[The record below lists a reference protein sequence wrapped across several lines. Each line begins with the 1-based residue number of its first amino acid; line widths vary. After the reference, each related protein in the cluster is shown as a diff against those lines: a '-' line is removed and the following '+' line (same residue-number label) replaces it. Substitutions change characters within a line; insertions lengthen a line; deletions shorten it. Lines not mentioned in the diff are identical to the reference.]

1 MKPLIQ
7 KTLSFLLVGSS
18 LAVAAGLIT
27 KEEVNKRVSAIT
39 APYNNQ
45 TTSMDLQFT
54 DLLVDDVRALDFGV
68 KVAIT
73 KKGPENNLALTI
85 ENAKYQYGDGTAPMA
100 TADLLMQT
108 DLKKAFGQETLD
120 QFGEELDQL
129 AEELAADYIKKYGE
143 AAVLDIAME
152 DVQKDQ
158 QGHLKS
164 VSMRMNATIDMEKLP
179 ADMKV
184 EDVEVRS
191 IQAALRIS
199 TGGARGSIQVAINPK
214 YKGFESDQ
222 TGMKELIEK
231 LLSEDQETYSV
242 LAKVVESLDGFATWF
257 VNQKAEEAP

>member
-27 KEEVNKRVSAIT
+27 KEEVNKRVSAIV

-45 TTSMDLQFT
+45 TTAMDIQFT

-68 KVAIT
+68 KIAIN
-73 KKGPENNLALTI
+73 KKGPENELALTI
-85 ENAKYQYGDGTAPMA
+85 ENAKYQYGNGTAPTA
-100 TADLLMQT
+100 TADLVLKT

-120 QFGEELDQL
+120 QFGEELDKVAQ
-129 AEELAADYIKKYGE
+129 ELAADYIKKYGE

-164 VSMRMNATIDMEKLP
+164 VSMRMNATIDMSKLP

-191 IQAALRIS
+191 IQAGLRIS
-199 TGGARGSIQVAINPK
+199 TGGARGNIQVVINPA
-214 YKGFESDQ
+214 YKGFDSEQ

-231 LLSEDQETYSV
+231 LLSDDRETYDG
-242 LAKVVESLDGFATWF
+242 LAKIVESLDGFANWF
-257 VNQKAEEAP
+257 VNQKAEDEQ